1 MLYRALIRPLVFA
14 ATHPNP
20 EMAHHA
26 ALTVLAALSRAP
38 LLLSLVQRTH
48 PAPDPRLARTIG
60 GVRFPNP
67 VGLAAGYDKD
77 GVALPALAA
86 LGFGHI
92 EVGTVT
98 WHAQAGNPPPRLFRL
113 PRSQALINRMG
124 FNNAGACALRGQL
137 QATPPLAIPLG
148 ISIGKSRRTP
158 LAAALADYRA
168 SFLTLAPYADYV
180 AVNVSSPN
188 TPGLR
193 RLQAREQL
201 EQLLH
206 TLHSE
211 ARRIATPQRRPVPLF
226 VKVAPDLT
234 DADLLELL
242 EVCMQAGV
250 AAIIATNT
258 TLHRPHLHPTDQHRA
273 GEAGGLS
280 GAPLTLR
287 AREVV
292 RFIVRETGGQ
302 LPVIGVGG
310 ILTADDALRLFE
322 VGATLVQL
330 YTGLVYAGPALVGQ
344 INRAVLGNC

>member
-1 MLYRALIRPLVFA
+1 MLYRTLVRPLVFA
-14 ATHPNP
+14 ATRHNP
-20 EMAHHA
+20 EVAHHA
-26 ALTVLAALSRAP
+26 ALTALAALSRTP
-38 LLLSLVQRTH
+38 LLLSLVQRTR
-48 PAPDPRLARTIG
+48 PAPDPRLARTIA

-77 GVALPALAA
+77 GRALPALAA

-113 PRSQALINRMG
+113 PHSQALINRMG
-124 FNNAGACALRGQL
+124 FNNAGALALRGHL
-137 QATPPLAIPLG
+137 QSTPPLAIPLG

-180 AVNVSSPN
+180 AINVSSPN

-193 RLQAREQL
+193 SLQARDQL

-206 TLHSE
+206 TLHTE
-211 ARRIATPQRRPVPLF
+211 ARRIAVPHRESVPLF
-226 VKVAPDLT
+226 VKVDPDLA

-242 EVCMQAGV
+242 EVCMHTGV

-258 TLHRPHLHPTDQHRA
+258 TLRRSHVHPADQHRA
-273 GEAGGLS
+273 GESGGLS

-292 RFIVRETGGQ
+292 RFIVRETGGR

-310 ILTADDALRLFE
+310 ILSADDALRMFAA
-322 VGATLVQL
+322 GATLVQL
-330 YTGLVYAGPALVGQ
+330 YTGLVYAGPALVHQ
-344 INRAVLGNC
+344 INRAVLRG